1 MLLWRSARKMLRR
14 KRTVKLG
21 GEIKIIFQTKVVS
34 PLKTLLILLVL
45 DLAYLHCDMALLATE
60 IKGVQYEL
68 D

>member
-1 MLLWRSARKMLRR
+1 MLRR

-21 GEIKIIFQTKVVS
+21 GEIKYFFQTKSFTV
-34 PLKTLLILLVL
+34 KNTILLVL
-45 DLAYLHCDMALLATE
+45 DLAYLHSDMSLLTTE